1 MAAYSKIVDSIHS
14 GTIPCDPVEPGS
26 DDRRDP
32 NGSLDLPPNTI
43 KIRANCC
50 SDGSVEVVFLDAG
63 SSFAGHTGYLYKDYP
78 ATSSCAADFAKREQ
92 TWRLR
97 QITGNWYRFT
107 D

>member
-1 MAAYSKIVDSIHS
+1 M
-14 GTIPCDPVEPGS
+14 
-26 DDRRDP
+26 
-32 NGSLDLPPNTI
+32 
-43 KIRANCC
+43 
-50 SDGSVEVVFLDAG
+50 EVLFLDAG

-78 ATSSCAADFAKREQ
+78 ATSSCAADFTKREH